1 MRKVAI
7 IGKAGT
13 SGNAPWRDT
22 EWEIWG
28 MPWISCP
35 RVTRLFDIHTQ
46 ERWAECKTQKDE
58 DWLGHYRENC
68 LDVPVY
74 CDPSRFHVFNKPV
87 EFPFEKIK
95 IILPFYYLENTI
107 AYEIALAIYEGV
119 DEIGLW
125 GIHMMGSGE
134 YIEERPSVTYLI
146 GLAQGRGI
154 KVTIAPGSPL
164 FMSCNVAGRYGLPGG
179 KRF

>member
-35 RVTRLFDIHTQ
+35 RVTRLFDVHTQ
-46 ERWAECKTQKDE
+46 ECWEKSVKLKDE
-58 DWLGHYRENC
+58 DWIDMYRSEYA
-68 LDVPVY
+68 DVPVY
-74 CDPSRFHVFNKPV
+74 CDPSRSHVFINPV
-87 EFPFEKIK
+87 SFPFEEIRTT
-95 IILPFYYLENTI
+95 LPFYYLENSI
-107 AYEIALAIYEGV
+107 AYELALAIHEGV

-125 GIHMMGSGE
+125 GIHMFGSGE

>member
-7 IGKAGT
+7 VGKAGT
-13 SGNAPWRDT
+13 SGFAPWRDE

-46 ERWAECKTQKDE
+46 AFWDQNKRMTEESWIGA
-58 DWLGHYRENC
+58 YREMYS
-68 LDVPVY
+68 DIPVY
-74 CDPSRFHVFNKPV
+74 CDASRMKAFVKPV
-87 EFPFEKIK
+87 EYPSAEIFAS
-95 IILPFYYLENTI
+95 LPFAYLENTI
-107 AYEIALAIYEGV
+107 AYELALAIYEGV

-125 GIHMMGSGE
+125 GVHMMGTHE
-134 YIEERPSVTYLI
+134 YAAERPSVTYLI

-154 KVTIAPGSPL
+154 KVSLSPGSPL
-164 FMSCNVAGRYGLPGG
+164 FMSCHEAGRYGLPGG
-179 KRF
+179 RRI